1 MEKNGYSI
9 AQYEQNLPSGAV
21 IDEVRYKAK
30 GGQRVNYVIGT
41 VKRRLAVPG
50 GHVCKVEVVTWDS
63 EGLCRLRGNGERLPE
78 FDIKMGATAQV
89 CAAPDLFQVGGE
101 GKGGER

>member
-1 MEKNGYSI
+1 MEKKGYRI

-41 VKRRLAVPG
+41 VKRRVPIQG
-50 GHVCKVEVVTWDS
+50 GHVDKVEVVTWDD
-63 EGLCRLRGNGERLPE
+63 EGLCRLHRNGERLPE
-78 FDIKMGATAQV
+78 FDINLRG
-89 CAAPDLFQVGGE
+89 
-101 GKGGER
+101 R